1 MPIFAPFLSKTHLM
15 KILQLT
21 KQFPYPT
28 KDGYTVAVTCLAKAL
43 NQLDC
48 EVTLLAMNTTKHW
61 FDLSKLPTDFN
72 HYHKIHT
79 VKIDNRITPLGAFLN
94 LFSETSFILS
104 RFITEDFSKKLKVV
118 LQSTNFD
125 IVQLESIQLA
135 PYIPIIRQ
143 FSKAKISMRAH
154 NVEFEI
160 WERQLEQ
167 TQSLLKRLYLK
178 SQITSFK
185 KFEIESLEKLD
196 ILAAITTKDLDNFR
210 KLGFKNEGIAIPVG
224 IDSEEYKTAFK
235 SFSSRPSFGFIGS
248 MDWMPNQ
255 IGIEWF
261 LDKAWPIFTQKYPQ
275 ARFEIAG
282 RNVPPNIARLFS
294 ESVNVLGEVESAKDF
309 MDGHSVMIAP
319 LFSGSGIRVKILE
332 GMALGRVI
340 ISTSIGMEGIDA
352 QHRKEILVANT
363 PEEYLR
369 EMTFCMEN
377 PEILLEIGK
386 NARLFIQNHFDN
398 LNIGQQLKQVYEKTR
413 AK

>member
-143 FSKAKISMRAH
+143 FSKAKM
-154 NVEFEI
+154 
-160 WERQLEQ
+160 
-167 TQSLLKRLYLK
+167 
-178 SQITSFK
+178 
-185 KFEIESLEKLD
+185 
-196 ILAAITTKDLDNFR
+196 
-210 KLGFKNEGIAIPVG
+210 
-224 IDSEEYKTAFK
+224 
-235 SFSSRPSFGFIGS
+235 
-248 MDWMPNQ
+248 
-255 IGIEWF
+255 
-261 LDKAWPIFTQKYPQ
+261 
-275 ARFEIAG
+275 
-282 RNVPPNIARLFS
+282 
-294 ESVNVLGEVESAKDF
+294 
-309 MDGHSVMIAP
+309 
-319 LFSGSGIRVKILE
+319 
-332 GMALGRVI
+332 
-340 ISTSIGMEGIDA
+340 
-352 QHRKEILVANT
+352 
-363 PEEYLR
+363 
-369 EMTFCMEN
+369 
-377 PEILLEIGK
+377 
-386 NARLFIQNHFDN
+386 
-398 LNIGQQLKQVYEKTR
+398 
-413 AK
+413 